1 MPLVKGSDH
10 NDPEYSQE
18 LYLHNGTGIRYR
30 GLFLVKSHLWR
41 TRSILRTLNDP
52 FWGPFGCIFCCAEG
66 ARSFAQ
72 VFESADSLMEHLGSH
87 HLHRFLKHSPL
98 LDQTRSVIGR
108 AALIEEEFDLNIPQR
123 YMSDEVKLDLQ
134 KSSGDLSS
142 KATALEVIPEKTP
155 EIRMDLPYE
164 KQGLPKAS
172 RKSVYQRS
180 RPRGHLRD
188 ETGSDSPRHTRSSTG
203 AMWDRRVQ
211 ATLSN
216 SSGPQKPSQHNN
228 VTQSRWWELRNSQNW
243 GTNSPAISP
252 IDLSDCG
259 SVPTTVTT
267 PEDYS
272 DNSVDA
278 GSTQHGRFDHILR
291 ASEYY
296 EELDS
301 LEAEIAECCGLSSE
315 PKVQTGP
322 LSTYL
327 PVLGQYMTAL
337 EKLREAGFCGRLFSI
352 LIEVSSRPNIAK
364 TVHSLQMK

>member
-1 MPLVKGSDH
+1 M
-10 NDPEYSQE
+10 
-18 LYLHNGTGIRYR
+18 IR
-30 GLFLVKSHLWR
+30 
-41 TRSILRTLNDP
+41 
-52 FWGPFGCIFCCAEG
+52 
-66 ARSFAQ
+66 
-72 VFESADSLMEHLGSH
+72 
-87 HLHRFLKHSPL
+87 
-98 LDQTRSVIGR
+98 R

-155 EIRMDLPYE
+155 EVRMDLPYE

-172 RKSVYQRS
+172 RRSVYQTS

-228 VTQSRWWELRNSQNW
+228 VTQSRWWEPRNSQNW

-352 LIEVSSRPNIAK
+352 LIAVPSRPNVAK
-364 TVHSLQMK
+364 TVHFSSDEMGDLFPWISNDPVHHDLAKTTNVPLQFMQKLLDDPSLECGSGWAQLSFIQFLSTV